1 MVVIEMTTLPQ
12 VFRDFLVGIPHA
24 LAAKPRW
31 HRVVIG
37 AVIAHRAVRFQAF
50 LESGAIV
57 LCTVTR
63 RRVNQT
69 RAILKRHVVSCNH

>member
-1 MVVIEMTTLPQ
+1 MPALSQ
-12 VFRDFLVGIPHA
+12 VLRDFLVGIPHA

-37 AVIAHRAVRFQAF
+37 AVIADRAVRFQAF

-57 LCTVTR
+57 LCTVSWR
-63 RRVNQT
+63 CVNQT